1 MKIIKKI
8 ITFLL
13 IYTLILSGIPLN
25 QIFSSKGKTKIK
37 LSQKK
42 LTLYKGKK
50 KRLKLKNYKNQKKI
64 TWKSKNKK
72 IATVTKKGWVK
83 AKKAGRTTIL
93 CRYKYKG
100 KKRTKKCKVTVKQK
114 NKPVVTETSTTPK
127 PSTPKPIVAPIQSP
141 EAENS
146 PSLKEAYKECF
157 PIGCALYSYDL
168 KNSTLLP
175 FIKQH
180 YSTVTFENELKPES
194 LLNQGKSQNSTDG
207 MPGINT
213 DIIDECLSV
222 AKENDLKIR
231 FHTLIWHSQTPDWF
245 FCKNYEV
252 EYDGNGT
259 EKENITNLVDKEAM
273 LSRMESYITQI
284 ITYTETKY
292 PGVVYAYDVVNEAV
306 YYVGYQL
313 RTIETSLYGA
323 IFVND
328 DNSYITEA
336 FRYAHAARKNTN
348 SQAKLFYNDFVG
360 LESEAESKAVV
371 NYLADAKA
379 AGTIDGIGIQAHLTD
394 LSVANR
400 NTYKKTIQYFGEYD
414 YEVQITEWDFANKN
428 NTNSGNRML
437 SLAYY
442 RFMKVLLDCMDEN
455 CVKVT
460 NVTFWNFNDSRT
472 WLNDYYN
479 DGNTYYPSVFDE
491 NGLPKPAFNTLID
504 LVK

>member
-1 MKIIKKI
+1 MKKAKKI

-13 IYTLILSGIPLN
+13 IYVLIFTSIPTN
-25 QIFSSKGKTKIK
+25 KTAISEAKSKIK
-37 LSQKK
+37 LNRKK
-42 LTLYKGKK
+42 ITLLVGKK
-50 KRLKLKNYKNQKKI
+50 KKLKLKNYKNPKKI

-83 AKKAGRTTIL
+83 AKRAGKTTIL
-93 CRYKYKG
+93 CKYKYKG
-100 KKRTKKCKVTVKQK
+100 KKRIPKCKVTVKEK
-114 NKPVVTETSTTPK
+114 TKPVVTQTPTTPK
-127 PSTPKPIVAPIQSP
+127 PSTPTPTVAPTQSP
-141 EAENS
+141 EAESS
-146 PSLKEAYKECF
+146 PSLKEAYKERF

-194 LLNQGKSQNSTDG
+194 LLNQGKSQNSADG

-222 AKENDLKIR
+222 AKENDLKVR

-245 FCKNYEV
+245 FCENYKV

-259 EKENITNLVDKEAM
+259 GKENITNLVDKETM

-284 ITYTETKY
+284 ITYTETQY
-292 PGVVYAYDVVNEAV
+292 PDVVYAYDVVNEAV
-306 YYVGYQL
+306 YYEGYQL

-323 IFVND
+323 IFTND

-336 FRYAHAARKNTN
+336 FRYADAARKKTS

-360 LESEAESKAVV
+360 LESETECKAVV
-371 NYLADAKA
+371 GYLADAKA
-379 AGTIDGIGIQAHLTD
+379 AGTVDGIGIQAHLSD

-400 NTYKKTIQYFGEYD
+400 NTYKKTIQYFGENG
-414 YEVQITEWDFANKN
+414 YEVQITEWDFANKS
-428 NTNSGNRML
+428 NTNSGNATL

-442 RFMKVLLDCMDEN
+442 RFMKVILDCMDEN
-455 CVKVT
+455 GVKVT
-460 NVTFWNFNDSRT
+460 NVTFWNFNDSKT
-472 WLNDYYN
+472 WLNEYYN

-491 NGLPKPAFNTLID
+491 NGLPKPAFDTLID